1 MSNWINGSPTIEEIE
16 RHNKLHPA
24 EFDRGL
30 WLVKYGKRMLLA
42 MVRTTVFTV
51 RENGEI
57 LIWSDEDESYIK
69 LTELRDLQ
77 HYPVDKDGN
86 RVHY

>member
-42 MVRTTVFTV
+42 MVRTTVFSIRSLSKKMLLPKEHV
-51 RENGEI
+51 
-57 LIWSDEDESYIK
+57 LWSTIR
-69 LTELRDLQ
+69 LTTM
-77 HYPVDKDGN
+77 
-86 RVHY
+86 